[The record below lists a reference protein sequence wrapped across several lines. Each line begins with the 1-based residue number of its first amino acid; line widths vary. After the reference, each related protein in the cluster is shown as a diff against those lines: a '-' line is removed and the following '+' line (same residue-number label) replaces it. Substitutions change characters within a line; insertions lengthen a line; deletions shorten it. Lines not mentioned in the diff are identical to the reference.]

1 MHLRLIIIVTSVVF
15 SVGMIAPPRS
25 RTPRKPA
32 PAQPVDA
39 RPLERP
45 KPLCSIRG
53 EQVRQALQVVVSVL
67 QAEGFS
73 IEQTNWDT
81 GEVLAKRASKNGEDQ
96 VLAWLEWDITRP
108 GKRLNLFL
116 SCGRYEKF
124 FGANEFKRI
133 ELNNDEEQRHFGHL
147 RQRLI
152 NEALRRG

>member
-1 MHLRLIIIVTSVVF
+1 MRLRLIIMVTSVVF
-15 SVGMIAPPRS
+15 STGMIAAQRRMTQP
-25 RTPRKPA
+25 KA
-32 PAQPVDA
+32 PAHPVDA

-73 IEQTNWDT
+73 VEQTNWDA
-81 GEVLAKRASKNGEDQ
+81 GEVLAKRASENGEDQ

-108 GKRLNLFL
+108 GERFNLFL

-133 ELNNDEEQRHFGHL
+133 KLNNDEEQRHFGPL